1 MLALLDVAWD
11 LPVERR
17 SAPAPKEFVTLP
29 TARLQRP
36 SNGGRSVRI
45 ALDCLGTDEAP
56 ASEIAGAILALDE
69 RLDDFTLVLV
79 GDQESIAKGLSRI
92 KSRSRKR
99 LEVVH
104 APDRILAC
112 DSPAQTVR
120 RRPDSS
126 IVAGIRLQKEG
137 EVDAFVSAGSTG
149 AVMAASLILLRPLP
163 GVARPAIGT
172 LLPTLKEP
180 TLMLDAGANVDCKP
194 HHLLQFAHLG
204 TIYAQDLMNVEEP
217 RVGLLNIGKEP
228 VKGDELSLEAHTLLK
243 RSRLHFVGN
252 VEGREIIGGA
262 CDVLVCDGFVGN
274 VLLKFY
280 ESVAELTTH
289 LLTREM
295 KRDGTTMDLE
305 EVFRVLD
312 YVEYGGA
319 PLLGVNGVS
328 IVCHG
333 HSPPRAI
340 QKAISVASQ
349 AVRSDMVGHI
359 TKELS
364 GDAYELGPRG
374 S

>member
-1 MLALLDVAWD
+1 M
-11 LPVERR
+11 
-17 SAPAPKEFVTLP
+17 
-29 TARLQRP
+29 
-36 SNGGRSVRI
+36 RI

-56 ASEIAGAILALDE
+56 ASEIAGAILALGE
-69 RLDDFTLVLV
+69 RVDDFTLVLV
-79 GDQESIAKGLSRI
+79 GDREAIAERLSRVG
-92 KSRSRKR
+92 SRYRER

-104 APDRILAC
+104 APDRILPY

-120 RRPDSS
+120 SRPDSS

-149 AVMAASLILLRPLP
+149 AIMAASLILLRRLP
-163 GVARPAIGT
+163 GVVRPAIGT
-172 LLPTLKEP
+172 LLPTSREP
-180 TLMLDAGANVDCKP
+180 TLMLDAGANVDSKP

-204 TIYAQDLMNVEEP
+204 TIYAQDLMSVEKP
-217 RVGLLNIGKEP
+217 RVGLLNIGEEP
-228 VKGDELSLEAHTLLK
+228 VKGDELSLEAHALLR
-243 RSRLHFVGN
+243 RSHLNFVGN
-252 VEGREIIGGA
+252 IEGREIIRGA

-280 ESVAELTTH
+280 ESVAEFTIG
-289 LLTREM
+289 LLTHEM

-312 YVEYGGA
+312 YAEYGGA

-333 HSPPRAI
+333 HSSPRAI

-359 TKELS
+359 DKELS
-364 GDAYELGPRG
+364 HVEDGLGPRG